1 MNKQSAKKRA
11 VLVLLGFL
19 FALQVFDIL
28 STNYTLAMHDGVVEA
43 NPVIRYFMDRYGDA
57 WYLPKLALMIMTI
70 LIALFVPRVRTLTFV
85 VTGLVIAF
93 YVLIVVNNIF
103 AFV

>member
-1 MNKQSAKKRA
+1 MNEQSAEKRV

-19 FALQVFDIL
+19 FALQVFDIVT
-28 STNYTLAMHDGVVEA
+28 TNYTLAMHDGVVEA

-57 WYLPKLALMIMTI
+57 WYLPKLALTIMTI
-70 LIALFVPRVRTLTFV
+70 LIALVAPRVGTLTFIV
-85 VTGLVIAF
+85 IGVVIAF

-103 AFV
+103 TFV